1 MAGEG
6 VMQVAGGGEPVGQ
19 AYHRISRRRR
29 FLIALLVLATAFS
42 VLVNIATGP
51 AGLSLSVAI
60 NGLLWPD
67 SLTAGESVILWS
79 VRLPSA
85 VMALAVG
92 ACLGLAGAE
101 TQTVLNNPLASP
113 YTLGISWAA
122 TLGAVLAII
131 GGPGVIGLATD
142 IELPVFAF
150 LFALLAGLGILL
162 LGQMFGTGSETI
174 ILFGIALVFL
184 CTALVALLQFVGNAD
199 EVQQTVLWS
208 MGSLARAT
216 LQQAMIILAVL
227 VVTAPF
233 AFRAAWSLTLLRGGE
248 DQAESLGLSLQRMRV
263 ISLFRASLLTAAA
276 TAFAGPIGFIGL
288 VGPHIARL
296 LLGEDHRYFL
306 PGAALVGA
314 LLLSLASIAAKTA
327 FPGILVPVGLVTA
340 LLGLPAFVALVILQ
354 RRGG

>member
-1 MAGEG
+1 LSQGVGIGEA
-6 VMQVAGGGEPVGQ
+6 VSVQ
-19 AYHRISRRRR
+19 AAYQRIARRR
-29 FLIALLVLATAFS
+29 LVLVGLLLVATLASAM
-42 VLVNIATGP
+42 VNVATGP
-51 AGLSLSVAI
+51 SGLHLLASVQ
-60 NGLLWPD
+60 GLLDPGTL
-67 SLTAGESVILWS
+67 SSGESVILWS
-79 VRLPSA
+79 VRLPNA
-85 VMALAVG
+85 AMALAVG

-131 GGPGVIGLATD
+131 GGPGVIGLSAD

-150 LFALLAGLGILL
+150 AFALVAGLGILL
-162 LGQMFGTGSETI
+162 LGQMFGSGSETI

-208 MGSLARAT
+208 MGSLARGT
-216 LQQAMIILAVL
+216 LQQALIIFAVFA
-227 VVTAPF
+227 VTAPF
-233 AFRAAWSLTLLRGGE
+233 ALRAAWSLTLLRGGE

-296 LLGEDHRYFL
+296 LLGEDHQYFL
-306 PGAALVGA
+306 PGSALVGA
-314 LLLSLASIAAKTA
+314 LLLSLASIAAKA
-327 FPGILVPVGLVTA
+327 VFPGVLVPVGLVTA
-340 LLGLPAFVALVILQ
+340 LLGLPVFVALVIAQ